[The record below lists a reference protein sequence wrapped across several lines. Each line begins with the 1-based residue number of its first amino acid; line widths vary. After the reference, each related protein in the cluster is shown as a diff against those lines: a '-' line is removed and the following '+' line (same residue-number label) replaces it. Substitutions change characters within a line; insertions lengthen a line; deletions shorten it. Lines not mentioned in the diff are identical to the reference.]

1 MEVDP
6 PFYSITHNSSLTT
19 KVTNW
24 NKIVNFFV
32 FQGVGLST
40 SKTKPGPW
48 TNSRSF
54 LCSITTSHQE
64 HFTFFLPTENKYD
77 PISCFPS
84 LYWVFYSPLLATNFL
99 LQLYVAFSFIFYL
112 YFAFQNLLSS
122 TPSTLLISQVTIW
135 KTLHVGMTVV
145 ARLSS

>member
-1 MEVDP
+1 MWIHHFTLSP
-6 PFYSITHNSSLTT
+6 TT
-19 KVTNW
+19 RHLWQKW
-24 NKIVNFFV
+24 QIEIKIVNFFV

-64 HFTFFLPTENKYD
+64 HFTFFFQQKINMT
-77 PISCFPS
+77 PS
-84 LYWVFYSPLLATNFL
+84 RAFLVSIGYSPLLATNFL

-122 TPSTLLISQVTIW
+122 TPSTLLISQVTIL